1 MANYDAFDAM
11 NDSAGRDMYFS
22 GGAISHSEYEQNMTP
37 DEQKRFEDLLLS
49 EFTMAYNRDP
59 YKRNL
64 DFTHWLKTLN
74 PELYRERAL
83 KYDDIRAENHGVHKL
98 AGMDPLEGALL
109 EDAGMIQR
117 LAHLHTG
124 RIEDLMEIV
133 ASIAPEEGPPP
144 MGMDPSQQMAP
155 PQPQQEVP
163 APDMAPEALNEGG
176 GDQGPF

>member
-1 MANYDAFDAM
+1 MVKMANYDAFDAM
-11 NDSAGRDMYFS
+11 NKSAGSDMYFS

-37 DEQKRFEDLLLS
+37 DEQKRYEDLLLS
-49 EFTMAYNRDP
+49 EFQMAYNRDP

-109 EDAGMIQR
+109 EDAGMIQK

-133 ASIAPEEGPPP
+133 ASIAPEGGPAEGGMPPP
-144 MGMDPSQQMAP
+144 QQMG
-155 PQPQQEVP
+155 PQQQMP
-163 APDMAPEALNEGG
+163 PNMAPEAVDEIMDPFGG
-176 GDQGPF
+176 